1 MSSFI
6 YGKHRERLLT
16 GVFSWLSTDIRMA
29 FVAVDYVPDEDADEF
44 LADVPVNAILTRS
57 GSLTGKTATLGFA
70 AGLTPEFLL
79 YRNERPVA
87 AIILF
92 EHTGNDATARLLC
105 FSSDGPAIPFVGVG
119 FNYAVS
125 YNAAKGGF
133 YRA

>member
-6 YGKHRERLLT
+6 YGKHREELLT
-16 GVFSWLSTDIRMA
+16 GAFNWLTGDIRMA
-29 FVAVDYVPDEDADEF
+29 FVAIDYAPNEDVDEF
-44 LADVPVNAILTRS
+44 LADLPANSIIERS
-57 GSLTGKTATLGFA
+57 ESLTGKTATLGYA

-87 AIILF
+87 GILLF
-92 EHTGNDATARLLC
+92 EHTGSDATARLLA
-105 FSSDGPAIPFVGVG
+105 FSNDGPALPFIGIG

-125 YNAAKGGF
+125 YNALQGGF

>member
-6 YGKHRERLLT
+6 YGEHRERLLT
-16 GVFSWLSTDIRMA
+16 GAFNWLTADIRMA
-29 FVAVDYVPDEDADEF
+29 FVTSAYVASQDTDEF
-44 LADVPVNAILTRS
+44 VADIDPAHILIRS

-79 YRNERPVA
+79 YRNENPA
-87 AIILF
+87 AGIVLF
-92 EHTGNDATARLLC
+92 EHTGDDATARLLAY
-105 FSSDGPAIPFVGVG
+105 SNDGPALPFVGLG

-125 YNAAKGGF
+125 YNAAQGGF